1 MSSCLQKSVPKL
13 QATKFDGDP
22 LSWLKWFSVFQAT
35 IDRSPMSSAEKM
47 IHLQSL
53 LIGEA
58 KALVDGYGCNGSL
71 YAPAL
76 ARLEE
81 HFGNPNRIVNAF
93 LEKLSHFR
101 PPNLTIPD
109 SYTQFSAFLLTLV
122 DTFQQL
128 GFNHDIH
135 STTNVNQ
142 ALNKLPTPVRL
153 EWNKHVLERSLLQP
167 SLKEL
172 SEWLLI
178 YAKACRD
185 LTTSCASAQPPS
197 THS

>member
-1 MSSCLQKSVPKL
+1 MCFKQQLIVLQCPLQK
-13 QATKFDGDP
+13 
-22 LSWLKWFSVFQAT
+22 
-35 IDRSPMSSAEKM
+35 KM
-47 IHLQSL
+47 IHQQSF

-81 HFGNPNRIVNAF
+81 HFCNPNRNVNAF

-101 PPNLTIPD
+101 PPNLTIPY

-128 GFNHDIH
+128 GFNLDIH
-135 STTNVNQ
+135 SKCQ
-142 ALNKLPTPVRL
+142 
-153 EWNKHVLERSLLQP
+153 S
-167 SLKEL
+167 SLKQVSITSPL
-172 SEWLLI
+172 GMQKARFGKKFTSTISER
-178 YAKACRD
+178 AFGV
-185 LTTSCASAQPPS
+185 ASSLCKGLQRS
-197 THS
+197 THLFCIS